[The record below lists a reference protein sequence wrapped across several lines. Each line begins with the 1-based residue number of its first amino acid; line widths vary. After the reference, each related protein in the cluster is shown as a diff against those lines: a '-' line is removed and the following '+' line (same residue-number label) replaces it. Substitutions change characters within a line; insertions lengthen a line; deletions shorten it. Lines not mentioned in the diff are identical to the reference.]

1 MSLIASYNLLGNSN
15 PTVGTITG
23 TENNITY
30 GPAATFNGVDS
41 SINFGNNFNLGNRGF
56 TIKCRVKVQPGSM
69 RSTIFSKYLFT
80 ATCAESGF
88 NVDVLDT
95 GQIRFVVEGN
105 CNNYIFSDSTISIAD
120 GQFHELIVYR
130 TFGNNIFILI
140 DGIDRT
146 GSYAGPGGVTNINNS
161 VDFVIGHPSSSA
173 YLAYASS
180 LNGEIQDV
188 EIYDSAYGS
197 DIRSDL
203 ISWYNFDTNF
213 NDSYGTNHAT
223 GTNTGLVYGKKGN
236 SAYFNGANSMV
247 TIPGSASINEAYLN
261 VSISYWVKFRSTAN
275 CWIFM
280 KSFGGGAGGDYFMS
294 VSGQKIRAATLGGT
308 GAVLALNTFVLDQW
322 YHVALVFRSGIS
334 LELYIDNQ
342 LQGIDTSPGDI
353 SANSDP
359 LTIGDNP
366 YFTNYR
372 LEGFIDMF
380 GIFNR
385 ALSPDE
391 VSLLYNNGLG
401 YDPFSTLSLKTGLL
415 NYYNLNG
422 NSIDV
427 VSGNNGVDSN
437 VIYTTGKISQ
447 GVSFNGSSSKIV
459 INNQLSQTEGSI
471 SIWVYHNSAGAVT
484 RFYSDNG
491 GYAYFEQNTFGG
503 SNNIHWLMYTGSGGI
518 NLQTTFSTGV
528 WTHYVAT
535 WKSSGISY
543 LYKNGVQV
551 SAVNTPVIVMASAVA
566 QLGAVANILNF
577 DGLIDEAAFYNRQLS
592 SSEAIALYN
601 SGNGYDPFSTFV
613 GNPVNSDKLAHWK
626 LNGNSLDE
634 VGVHNGSDVSISYVT
649 GRDNYAAK
657 FTTANSSVINVP
669 IITLSRFVSYS
680 FALWIYIDPSI
691 SNYAGVFTNN
701 NTGYGVFYNPFNK
714 TIYWNGSTGCAPNG
728 VPFGKWVHVAFN
740 NNAGTGQFY
749 INGQPS
755 GSPVNV
761 LGDIYM
767 MTLGFSDATYPFKG
781 SMDDVRIYNRVLTTT
796 EIKSLSQLKS
806 FNFLLYT

>member
-30 GPAATFNGVDS
+30 GPAATFNGIDS
-41 SINFGNNFNLGNRGF
+41 SINFGNNFNFGNRGF

-105 CNNYIFSDSTISIAD
+105 CNDYIFSDSTISIAD

-173 YLAYASS
+173 YLAYALS

-188 EIYDSAYGS
+188 EIYDSPYNS
-197 DIRSDL
+197 DITSDL
-203 ISWYNFDTNF
+203 ISWYSFDTNF
-213 NDSYGTNHAT
+213 RDSYGTNHAT

-261 VSISYWVKFRSTAN
+261 VSVSYWVKFRSTAN
-275 CWIFM
+275 GWIFM
-280 KSFGGGAGGDYFMS
+280 KSFGGGAGGDYFTS
-294 VSGQKIRAATLGGT
+294 VLGQKIRAATLGGT
-308 GAVLALNTFVLDQW
+308 GSVLALNTFVLDQW
-322 YHVALVFRSGIS
+322 YHVVLVYRSGIS
-334 LELYIDNQ
+334 LQLYIDNQ
-342 LQGIDTSPGDI
+342 LQGTDTSPGNI

-385 ALSPDE
+385 ALGLDE
-391 VSLLYNNGLG
+391 ISTLYNNGLG
-401 YDPFSTLSLKTGLL
+401 YDPFSSFVADP
-415 NYYNLNG
+415 
-422 NSIDV
+422 I
-427 VSGNNGVDSN
+427 N
-437 VIYTTGKISQ
+437 V
-447 GVSFNGSSSKIV
+447 
-459 INNQLSQTEGSI
+459 
-471 SIWVYHNSAGAVT
+471 
-484 RFYSDNG
+484 
-491 GYAYFEQNTFGG
+491 
-503 SNNIHWLMYTGSGGI
+503 
-518 NLQTTFSTGV
+518 
-528 WTHYVAT
+528 
-535 WKSSGISY
+535 
-543 LYKNGVQV
+543 
-551 SAVNTPVIVMASAVA
+551 
-566 QLGAVANILNF
+566 
-577 DGLIDEAAFYNRQLS
+577 
-592 SSEAIALYN
+592 
-601 SGNGYDPFSTFV
+601 
-613 GNPVNSDKLAHWK
+613 DKLAHWK

-634 VGVHNGSDVSISYVT
+634 IGANNGSEVSISYVL
-649 GRDNYAAK
+649 GRENYAAN
-657 FTTANSSVINVP
+657 FATANSSVINIP
-669 IITLSRFVSYS
+669 TITLARFVSYS
-680 FALWIYIDPSI
+680 FAFWIYIDPSI

-714 TIYWNGSTGCAPNG
+714 TIYWNGSTGCAPNA

-781 SMDDVRIYNRVLTTT
+781 SMDDVRIYNRVLTTN
-796 EIKSLSQLKS
+796 EIKSLSQFRS
-806 FNFLLYT
+806 FNFFLYT